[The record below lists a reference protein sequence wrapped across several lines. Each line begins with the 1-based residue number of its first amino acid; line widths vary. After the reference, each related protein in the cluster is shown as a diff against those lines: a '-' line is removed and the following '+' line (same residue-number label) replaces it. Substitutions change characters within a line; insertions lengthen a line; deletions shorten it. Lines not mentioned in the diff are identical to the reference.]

1 MQASLK
7 LYASWLR
14 KVYDEDF
21 HGYLSVD
28 LNSQWQQST
37 AQENP
42 DPQTL
47 LGVYES
53 NSNYHVDNQ
62 YAKTYVRLSG
72 YSEVTIYIRSYAE
85 SSYDYTIA
93 FNLDTDWTSTSV
105 PSSGSTGVKAHTSGK
120 QQSGQ
125 ALTAYTEVKY
135 TGIDLAASHFICV
148 VYRKDSSVYSGTDRG
163 YLLVDNTIPYTLE
176 QYDTH

>member
-1 MQASLK
+1 M
-7 LYASWLR
+7 
-14 KVYDEDF
+14 YDEDF

-37 AQENP
+37 SQTNP
-42 DPQTL
+42 NPQTL

-53 NSNYHVDNQ
+53 NSNYHVHNA

-85 SSYDYTIA
+85 STYDYTIA

-105 PSSGSTGVKAHTSGK
+105 PSSTSTGVKAHTSGK

-125 ALTAYTEVKY
+125 ALTAYTEVNY
-135 TGIDLAASHFICV
+135 TGIDPNTSHFICV
-148 VYRKDSSVYSGTDRG
+148 VYRKDGSTSRDTDRG
-163 YLLVDNTIPYTLE
+163 YLLVDNT
-176 QYDTH
+176 